1 MRALES
7 TRANLCDRVSLFR
20 SKASPTLRNPMENL
34 FQNYNRSFLLLSE
47 TVEQRPFVQYRWA
60 TFSRW
65 ALEIIAY
72 IDYYTVFLP
81 RLSQRQRYP
90 VESTRM
96 GCITK
101 TSELTQEFF
110 RMGIP
115 VWTIRPLSSPG
126 LVRSKMVYRTEPT
139 KHSKSVDSA
148 TAPGH
153 SVILDVDAWSP
164 KYLGPIHDWARH
176 TPLGG
181 DPKIDAHLP
190 SQHVK
195 AQHPSRKRKAPD
207 EELVSSQAKA
217 VAIRGRN
224 GKRKFELST
233 TFFPRTYFQL

>member
-1 MRALES
+1 
-7 TRANLCDRVSLFR
+7 
-20 SKASPTLRNPMENL
+20 MENL

-90 VESTRM
+90 VERTRM
-96 GCITK
+96 GAITK

-115 VWTIRPLSSPG
+115 VWTIRPLSFPG
-126 LVRSKMVYRTEPT
+126 LFRSKMVYRTEPT
-139 KHSKSVDSA
+139 RHSKVVDSA
-148 TAPGH
+148 MAPGH
-153 SVILDVDAWSP
+153 SVILDVDVWSP
-164 KYLGPIHDWARH
+164 KYLGTVHDWARH

-181 DPKIDAHLP
+181 HPPIDDHLP
-190 SQHVK
+190 LQHVK
-195 AQHPSRKRKAPD
+195 AQQPSRKRKAPD
-207 EELVSSQAKA
+207 EGPVSSQAKT
-217 VAIRGRN
+217 VAIRGKN
-224 GKRKFELST
+224 GKRRFNLST
-233 TFFPRTYFQL
+233 TFFPGTYSQP